1 MEGMGEVLVAMDM
14 GSRRRLVRRT
24 NGGTGIRQRAED
36 FLAHLAIGALRREI
50 ASISRVISFVLAL
63 AFLMVYEL
71 VMMKFPAL

>member
-1 MEGMGEVLVAMDM
+1 
-14 GSRRRLVRRT
+14 
-24 NGGTGIRQRAED
+24 
-36 FLAHLAIGALRREI
+36 LAIGALRREI